1 MRRKLL
7 EEEILHADETEIQVL
22 REPGRASRTKSYM
35 WLYRTGKYSAYPVVL
50 FQYQETRSSSHPIKF
65 LNGFRG
71 CLHTDGYA
79 GYGRL
84 GADIRRCGCWAHVR
98 RKFHEG
104 IQAVPQEEQPTCA
117 SQKGLEYCDR
127 LFALERDYTK
137 LTLEERRVKRLE
149 QSKAI
154 TDALLAWASNT
165 P

>member
-1 MRRKLL
+1 
-7 EEEILHADETEIQVL
+7 
-22 REPGRASRTKSYM
+22 M

-104 IQAVPQEEQPTCA
+104 IQAVHVTMQ
-117 SQKGLEYCDR
+117 
-127 LFALERDYTK
+127 
-137 LTLEERRVKRLE
+137 
-149 QSKAI
+149 
-154 TDALLAWASNT
+154 N
-165 P
+165 